1 MAKIVLLSIIAYLLG
16 SIPNGYIICKKF
28 YRIDITKYGSKNIG
42 MTNVQ
47 RVVGNKAA
55 VAVFLLDFAKG
66 FLAVIIGKYFFQ
78 SPFLAITLGIMAI
91 IGHDYSLFMP
101 HFKGGKGVATAYGV
115 IGAIS
120 VYTGLLSGGIFFLVI
135 FLTRYVSLASIV
147 SVCFFPVFLILFH
160 ADKTIILSSLII
172 VLLVKISHHEN
183 IKRLLKG
190 NERKI
195 GEKIKFD
202 KDKN

>member
-1 MAKIVLLSIIAYLLG
+1 MTKIVLFCVIAYLLG

-28 YRIDITKYGSKNIG
+28 YHIDITKYGSKNIG
-42 MTNVQ
+42 VTNVQ

-55 VAVFLLDFAKG
+55 IAVFLLDFGKG
-66 FLAVIIGKYFFQ
+66 FLAVMIGKYFLQ
-78 SPFLAITLGIMAI
+78 VPSLAMLLGIMAI

-101 HFKGGKGVATAYGV
+101 HFKGGKGVATTYGV

-120 VYTGLLSGGIFFLVI
+120 VYAGLLSGSIFFLVLL
-135 FLTRYVSLASIV
+135 LTKYVSLASIV
-147 SVCFFPVFLILFH
+147 SICSLPVFLTLLH
-160 ADKTIILSSLII
+160 VDKTIILSSLII
-172 VLLVKISHHEN
+172 ALLVKISHREN

-195 GEKIKFD
+195 GEKIKTD

>member
-1 MAKIVLLSIIAYLLG
+1 MKIVLLSIIAYLLG

-28 YRIDITKYGSKNIG
+28 YHIDITKYGSKNIG

-55 VAVFLLDFAKG
+55 IVVLLLDFAKG
-66 FLAVIIGKYFFQ
+66 FLAVTMGKYFLN
-78 SPFLAITLGIMAI
+78 SPSLAITLGIIAV

-101 HFKGGKGVATAYGV
+101 HFKGGKGVATTYGA

-120 VYTGLLSGGIFFLVI
+120 VYTGLLSGSIFFLII

-147 SVCFFPVFLILFH
+147 SVCFFPLFLILLH
-160 ADKTIILSSLII
+160 ADKTTILFSLII
-172 VLLVKISHHEN
+172 ILFVVISHREN

-195 GEKIKFD
+195 GEKVKID
-202 KDKN
+202 EDKN